1 MVNLPIH
8 GKQTN
13 DSKFQKKKVNKSDS
27 GLGPFLLFSTSR
39 RHLYIQFSYCING
52 AIMKKK
58 HILLAHDQWEGD
70 YLLMDIAN
78 LVSEVL

>member
-1 MVNLPIH
+1 MGN
-8 GKQTN
+8 KQTIQN
-13 DSKFQKKKVNKSDS
+13 SKKKKVNKSDS